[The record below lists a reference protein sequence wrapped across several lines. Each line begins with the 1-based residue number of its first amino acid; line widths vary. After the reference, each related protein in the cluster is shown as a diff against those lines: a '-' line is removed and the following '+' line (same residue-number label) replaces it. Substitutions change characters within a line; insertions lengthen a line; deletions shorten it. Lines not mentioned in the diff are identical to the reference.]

1 MEGPEIHQFMSLE
14 KRLSD
19 LDTVFDGISIC
30 GLHWDYIL
38 CVYVLLVSNKVSNSR
53 RVRGNWMVQAVKQWV
68 HCWFTLGCSVI
79 LTHTIQ
85 LRRITY
91 SYSLVCSMVHLLV
104 NSLCSPNFCWSTFN
118 SCWINSQ
125 FLFGLNTLQF
135 FSEESWFRLKTSI
148 LFDYCL

>member
-1 MEGPEIHQFMSLE
+1 MAKFDRLCAWIEGPEIHQFMSLE

-19 LDTVFDGISIC
+19 LDIVFDGIGIC

-53 RVRGNWMVQAVKQWV
+53 RARGNWMVQAVKQWV
-68 HCWFTLGCSVI
+68 HCWI
-79 LTHTIQ
+79 LLVYSGVQCDFDPYNTVEEH
-85 LRRITY
+85 TY

-118 SCWINSQ
+118 SC
-125 FLFGLNTLQF
+125 
-135 FSEESWFRLKTSI
+135 
-148 LFDYCL
+148 